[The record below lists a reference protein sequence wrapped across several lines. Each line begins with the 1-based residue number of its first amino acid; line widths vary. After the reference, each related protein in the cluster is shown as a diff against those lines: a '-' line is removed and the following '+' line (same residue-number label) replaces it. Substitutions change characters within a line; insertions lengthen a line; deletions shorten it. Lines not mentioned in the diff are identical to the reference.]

1 MRIHSNPL
9 RGEGL
14 ADWRIDGNPR
24 LETDAAPVQALLA
37 ECPAH
42 AVTPLIGSPDLARRF
57 GAGALHVK
65 DERARM
71 GLGSFKALG
80 ASHAIAAAAAEA
92 GGDPATALN
101 GRTYICASAGN
112 HGLSLAA
119 GARVFGAQAVV
130 YLSET
135 VPAGFAARLEAKG
148 ARVVRAGEDYEA
160 SLDAAAEAAR
170 ENGWTLLSDSTW
182 DGYIEP
188 ARPVMAGYLVIGAEV
203 AEQISEPPTHI
214 FLQAGVG
221 GLASAM
227 AVYFRKC
234 WGAAPRI
241 IVVEPE
247 AAPCLLESIVAG
259 KPVKAP
265 GPVSTM
271 GRLDCKEPSHLAL
284 VELALHADDFVLVSD
299 EECAETIALLEE
311 AGLATTP
318 SGGAGVAALHHA
330 GRELGIDSNARALAI
345 VTEVP
350 DP

>member
-1 MRIHSNPL
+1 MRILSNPF
-9 RGEGL
+9 RGKGL
-14 ADWRIDGNPR
+14 TDWRIDGDPR
-24 LETDAAPVQALLA
+24 LETDAGPVQALLA
-37 ECPAH
+37 QCPAH
-42 AVTPLIGSPDLARRF
+42 AVTPLFDATDLARRF
-57 GAGALHVK
+57 GAGALCIK

-92 GGDPATALN
+92 GGDPATALS
-101 GRTYICASAGN
+101 GQTYVCASAGN

-135 VPAGFAARLEAKG
+135 VPAGFAARLEEKG

-160 SLDAAAEAAR
+160 SLEAAAGAAR
-170 ENGWTLLSDSTW
+170 DNGWTLLSDSTW

-188 ARPVMAGYLVIGAEV
+188 ARQVMAGYLVIGAEI
-203 AEQISEPPTHI
+203 AEQMSEPPTHI

-234 WGAAPRI
+234 WGDAPRI
-241 IVVEPE
+241 VVVEPE

-284 VELALHADDFVLVSD
+284 IELARDADDFVLVSD
-299 EECAETIALLEE
+299 EECAETIAMLEA

-330 GRELGIDSNARALAI
+330 GHNLGVDDNSRVLAI
-345 VTEVP
+345 VTEVA

>member
-1 MRIHSNPL
+1 MRILSNPF
-9 RGEGL
+9 RGAGL
-14 ADWRIDGNPR
+14 ADWRIDGDPR
-24 LETDAAPVQALLA
+24 LETDAGSVRALLA
-37 ECPAH
+37 QCPVH
-42 AVTPLIGSPDLARRF
+42 AVTPLVDSAELARRF
-57 GAGALHVK
+57 GAGALYLK
-65 DERARM
+65 DERVRM

-80 ASHAIAAAAAEA
+80 ASYAIAAAADRA
-92 GGDPATALN
+92 GGDPATALR

-135 VPAGFAARLEAKG
+135 VPEGFAARLEAKG
-148 ARVVRAGEDYEA
+148 AQVMRAGEDYEA
-160 SLDAAAEAAR
+160 SLEAAEEAAR
-170 ENGWTLLSDSTW
+170 DNGWMLLSDSTW

-188 ARPVMAGYLVIGAEV
+188 ARQVMAGYLVIGAEV
-203 AEQISEPPTHI
+203 AEQIPEPPTHI

-227 AVYFRKC
+227 AACFRKC
-234 WGAAPRI
+234 WGDAPRI
-241 IVVEPE
+241 VVVEPE
-247 AAPCLLESIVAG
+247 SAPCLLESIVAG
-259 KPVKAP
+259 EPVKAP

-284 VELALHADDFVLVSD
+284 VELARDADDFVLVSD
-299 EECAETIALLEE
+299 AECAETIAILEA
-311 AGLATTP
+311 AGFATTP

-330 GRELGIDSNARALAI
+330 GRALGVDDSARVLVI
-345 VTEVP
+345 MTEVA